1 VEEIV
6 VRWGWLVGDLIMRWW
21 WGVGIGLMMDMV
33 EQGFISVHLLVK
45 NIDSILQLYKPRS
58 LPTDMLSVRFDV
70 LGYNLPSHDGLLLL
84 LVPLN
89 FLLDSD

>member
-6 VRWGWLVGDLIMRWW
+6 VRWGLLVGDLIMRWW

-33 EQGFISVHLLVK
+33 EQGFISLHLLVK
-45 NIDSILQLYKPRS
+45 NIDSILQFYKPRS